1 MPYLT
6 VRMAAR
12 IQGFDDSWRLFGSKT
27 HAYRQV
33 GNAFHHR
40 GDASRNCD
48 SGGARAS
55 AASWWPREHL
65 FKVAREQLHLTLIST
80 GVLCS
85 PNRGHV

>member
-33 GNAFHHR
+33 GNAFPPPVAMHLGTAIAAALKSKR
-40 GDASRNCD
+40 SKLV
-48 SGGARAS
+48 
-55 AASWWPREHL
+55 AASDL
-65 FKVAREQLHLTLIST
+65 FKVAGSSCI
-80 GVLCS
+80 
-85 PNRGHV
+85 